1 VLRNHP
7 LDYLTSTWRRDL
19 AALSAARPFEARE
32 PLLTFRGSAQTYA
45 NTRSQYE
52 AFIGANRTST
62 PAHPMLNIGMRGQP
76 YMAVTELS
84 RYRYLLH
91 LPGNGYSS
99 RLKYLVYSGSLVFR
113 DRTDHWV
120 EWWSQG
126 LVANEHYV
134 LVMNAADAAKQ
145 TRWALRSPD
154 DVERIRRNAAAYL
167 ADLPAPDTFLCH
179 LVRRYAER
187 VLNYTVRAT
196 PGTVDLIATLM
207 DPYYP
212 RISEDPPKK
221 SGVLAKVP
229 PTSSA

>member
-1 VLRNHP
+1 MLRDRP
-7 LDYLTSTWRRDL
+7 LDYLASTWRSDL
-19 AALSAARPFEARE
+19 TALSATRPFEARE

-52 AFIGANRTST
+52 AFIGANRTSK
-62 PAHPMLNIGMRGQP
+62 PSLPMLNIGISGQP

-99 RLKYLVYSGSLVFR
+99 RLKYLAYSGSLVFR
-113 DRTDHWV
+113 DRTDHWI

-134 LVMNAADAAKQ
+134 LVMNAPDAANKV
-145 TRWALRSPD
+145 RWALQSPG

-167 ADLPAPDTFLCH
+167 ADLPAPDTYLCH

-196 PGTVDLIATLM
+196 PGAVDLIATLV
-207 DPYYP
+207 DPHYP
-212 RISEDPPKK
+212 RM
-221 SGVLAKVP
+221 
-229 PTSSA
+229 